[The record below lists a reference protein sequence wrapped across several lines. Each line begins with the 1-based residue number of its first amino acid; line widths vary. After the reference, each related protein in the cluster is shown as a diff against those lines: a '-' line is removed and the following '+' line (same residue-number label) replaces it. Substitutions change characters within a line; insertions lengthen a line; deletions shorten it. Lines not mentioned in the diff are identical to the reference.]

1 MSLQLFLAKKT
12 IGFCG
17 ICGSSEV
24 TDCQVVT
31 YHFPK
36 LFMVDISNIQFQ
48 KDSAINQL
56 DDELSMF
63 GLQLKLFGVIYYDT
77 KREHLNYSFLLL
89 FMIDFI
95 LSPSTHQRQPVPR
108 FPRPMLARSLSD
120 TG

>member
-36 LFMVDISNIQFQ
+36 LFMVDISNFQ
-48 KDSAINQL
+48 VQNDSAINQL

-63 GLQLKLFGVIYYDT
+63 GLQ
-77 KREHLNYSFLLL
+77 S
-89 FMIDFI
+89 
-95 LSPSTHQRQPVPR
+95 
-108 FPRPMLARSLSD
+108 
-120 TG
+120 